1 MEIFGVCFTG
11 IERQSDSFAGVP
23 SANAVVPVN
32 WDDPVS
38 VLVTCQHTGATFE
51 RNPTMKV

>member
-1 MEIFGVCFTG
+1 MCFTG

-32 WDDPVS
+32 WDDPVP